1 MLNIAIAGAGALGK
15 RWAEVVAR
23 SGTDEARLR
32 AVVDPLIGTNLEPS
46 WLQEQTNLS
55 RLTSIEQL
63 TDVDIDAVLVTASSP
78 AHAIAVH
85 EALLKG
91 YHVLVEKPFATNVI
105 DAECLVDLARQKD
118 RILMVNQNYR
128 FFPGPQTVQKLATS
142 GEFGSIRAV
151 SGQFWCDWP
160 GKPYQHTMLHPM
172 SLEMAIHHFDL
183 VRFMF
188 GGETISGLVHEWNP
202 RRSPYQMGGA
212 LEALFILDNNG
223 TRFPFSYT
231 GSLVTSA
238 PAVPWGGFW
247 RFEFDEASL
256 FADGFEAEY
265 ALYLSSPNGRV
276 KISEFGDPAMGF
288 DKSFRHFLDCIRNA
302 GEPISSGRDNLNTL
316 RMALNFYGASGAPIP

>member
-128 FFPGPQTVQKLATS
+128 FFPGPQTVQELVAS

-151 SGQFWCDWP
+151 AGQFWCNWP
-160 GKPYQHTMLHPM
+160 GKPYQHAMLHPM
-172 SLEMAIHHFDL
+172 SLEMAVHHFDL

-188 GGETISGLVHEWNP
+188 GAETISGLVHEWNP

-212 LEALFILDNNG
+212 LEALFTLDNQG

-231 GSLVTSA
+231 GSLVTTA

-247 RFEFDEASL
+247 RFEFDDASL

-265 ALYLSSPNGRV
+265 ALYLSSPNGRL

-302 GEPISSGRDNLNTL
+302 TEPISSGRDNLNTL
-316 RMALNFYGASGAPIP
+316 RMALSFFCLL

>member
-23 SGTDEARLR
+23 SDTEGARLR
-32 AVVDPLIGTNLEPS
+32 AVVDPLIGTNQEPA
-46 WLQEQTNLS
+46 WLQEQTSLF
-55 RLTSIEQL
+55 RVASIEQL
-63 TDVDIDAVLVTASSP
+63 GDLDIDAVLVTASSP
-78 AHAIAVH
+78 AHAMAVR
-85 EALLKG
+85 EALIKG
-91 YHVLVEKPFATNVI
+91 YHVLVEKPFTTNVT
-105 DAECLVDLARQKD
+105 DAEYLVDLARERD

-128 FFPGPQTVQKLATS
+128 FFPGPQTVQKLVAS

-151 SGQFWCDWP
+151 AGQFWCDWP
-160 GKPYQHTMLHPM
+160 GKPYQHAMLHPM

-202 RRSPYQMGGA
+202 GRSPYQMGGA
-212 LEALFILDNNG
+212 LEALFILDNEG

-231 GSLVTSA
+231 GSLVTTA

-247 RFEFDEASL
+247 RFEFDETSL
-256 FADGFEAEY
+256 FADGYEGEY

-276 KISEFGDPAMGF
+276 KISEFGDPDMGF

-302 GEPISSGRDNLNTL
+302 TEPISCGRDNLNTL
-316 RMALNFYGASGAPIP
+316 RMALSFLR

>member
-23 SGTDEARLR
+23 GGTHEAQLR
-32 AVVDPLIGTNLEPS
+32 AVVDPLIGTDLEPA
-46 WLQEQTNLS
+46 WLQEQTSLS
-55 RLTSIEQL
+55 RATSIEQL
-63 TDVDIDAVLVTASSP
+63 GDVDIDAVLVTAFSP
-78 AHAIAVH
+78 AHATAVH
-85 EALLKG
+85 EALLRG
-91 YHVLVEKPFATNVI
+91 YHVLVEKPFTTNVT
-105 DAECLVDLARQKD
+105 DAESLVDLAREKD

-128 FFPGPQTVQKLATS
+128 FFPGPQIVQKLVTS

-151 SGQFWCDWP
+151 AGQFWCDWP
-160 GKPYQHTMLHPM
+160 GKPYQHAMLHPM

-183 VRFMF
+183 VRFMLSA
-188 GGETISGLVHEWNP
+188 ETVSGFVHEWNP

-212 LEALFILDNNG
+212 LEALFILNSNG

-231 GSLVTSA
+231 GSLVTTA
-238 PAVPWGGFW
+238 PAVPWAGFW

-265 ALYLSSPNGRV
+265 ALYLSSANGRV

-288 DKSFRHFLDCIRNA
+288 DKSFQHFLGCIQNA
-302 GEPISSGRDNLNTL
+302 AEPISSGRENLNTL
-316 RMALNFYGASGAPIP
+316 RMALNFFESITR

>member
-15 RWAEVVAR
+15 RWSEVVAR
-23 SGTDEARLR
+23 SGAEHAQLR
-32 AVVDPLIGTNLEPS
+32 AVVDPLIGTNQEPA
-46 WLQEQTNLS
+46 WLQQQTSLP
-55 RLTSIEQL
+55 RVASIEQL
-63 TDVDIDAVLVTASSP
+63 GNLDIDAVLVTASSP
-78 AHAIAVH
+78 AHATAVR

-91 YHVLVEKPFATNVI
+91 FHVLVEKPFTTKLA
-105 DAECLVDLARQKD
+105 DAEFLVDLAREKD

-128 FFPGPQTVQKLATS
+128 FFPGPQTVQELVAS

-151 SGQFWCDWP
+151 AGQFWCNWP
-160 GKPYQHTMLHPM
+160 GKPYQHAMLHPM
-172 SLEMAIHHFDL
+172 SLEMAVHHFDL

-188 GGETISGLVHEWNP
+188 GAETISGLVHEWNP

-212 LEALFILDNNG
+212 LEALFILDNQG

-231 GSLVTSA
+231 GSLVTTA

-247 RFEFDEASL
+247 RFEFDDASL

-265 ALYLSSPNGRV
+265 ALYLSSPNGRL

-302 GEPISSGRDNLNTL
+302 TEPISSGRDNLNTL
-316 RMALNFYGASGAPIP
+316 RMALSFFCLL